1 MRSPTAAEIY
11 TNNHNNNNNSSNA
24 NSGSILGYLSHQ
36 LVIKDQNNNDI
47 TTAYKSNNNNPDHH
61 TSFRSS
67 LPSDIDYQTP
77 IQANHLHKLS
87 VNKNIPFQNNNT
99 GMKLDKGQHSKVSI
113 SDLKDPTIVEDSD
126 HNETGDGQE
135 LS

>member
-11 TNNHNNNNNSSNA
+11 TNNHNNNNSSNA

-47 TTAYKSNNNNPDHH
+47 TTAYKSNNNPDQH
-61 TSFRSS
+61 TSFKSS